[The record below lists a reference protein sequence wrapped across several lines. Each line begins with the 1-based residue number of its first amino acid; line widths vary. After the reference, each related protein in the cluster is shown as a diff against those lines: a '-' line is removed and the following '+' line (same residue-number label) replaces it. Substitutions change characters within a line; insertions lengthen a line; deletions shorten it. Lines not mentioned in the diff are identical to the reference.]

1 MAHIALYL
9 TWSLCPTNRF
19 PAIVDHDSFVRV
31 SCGMAAKPSKPTGA
45 TSTQAFLSSFYIYN
59 PSLGKTDSTV
69 HDQLIFHYSAPPT
82 DKIPSPKSS
91 TLDSSRTT
99 GQDLDKQLRAVGLA
113 QGIVEFARAFSPDSP
128 VQEVRTQKGFTVPVE
143 VEKGWWMLAVQT
155 TMLGKFLMCR
165 RLKYRIRLLSM

>member
-91 TLDSSRTT
+91 TLDSSSAT

-165 RLKYRIRLLSM
+165 RLKYRIRLPLM